1 MTTIEEITSANRETK
16 IPLLG
21 GFVDNLYQGWFRDY
35 ASVADYLDF
44 YIDGFSPE
52 EIQGML
58 SEYQVLDADEVSDED
73 VENFLRRLHADYRG
87 PASAVRAREMWNAIG
102 KRLEELA
109 AGVQPK
115 HFD

>member
-1 MTTIEEITSANRETK
+1 MAIIAEITSANREAR

-21 GFVDNLYQGWFRDY
+21 RFVDNLYQGWFRDH

-44 YIDGFSPE
+44 YIDGFSLE
-52 EIQGML
+52 EIQEML
-58 SEYQVLDADEVSDED
+58 TEYQALDSDAVSDED
-73 VENFLRRLHADYRG
+73 VEDFLQRLHADYRA
-87 PASAVRAREMWNAIG
+87 PASAIRARELWSAIG
-102 KRLEELA
+102 ERLEELA